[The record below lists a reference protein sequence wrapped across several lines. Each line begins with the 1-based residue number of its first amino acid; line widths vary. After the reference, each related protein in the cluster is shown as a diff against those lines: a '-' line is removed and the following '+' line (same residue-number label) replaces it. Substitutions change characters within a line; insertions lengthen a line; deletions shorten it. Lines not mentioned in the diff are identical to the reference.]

1 MIKAFADWLTYS
13 VFKMTAG
20 THLADAVNFFV
31 YDTIKI
37 ILMLTVI
44 IYVVSIIR
52 SLFPPEKVKNV
63 LAGKSE
69 FTGNILAS
77 LLGIVTPFCSCSAV
91 PVFIGFLEAG
101 VPLGV
106 TLSFLIASPMINEV
120 ALVLLWGLFGAKIA
134 LIYIG
139 TGMVVAITA
148 GFILGKIPAVEKMV
162 EDYVWEIRMGE
173 VILPELTWKD
183 RFEQASD
190 HTQDILKRVI
200 LYVILGIGV
209 GAVIHGYA
217 PIDFVAKYAGRDN
230 PLAVHLA
237 VLIAIPLYSNAAG
250 TIPIVQALMGKGMP
264 LGTVLAFMMA
274 ITAISFPE
282 MVILRKVLKVKL
294 LVIFAA
300 IMTVSI
306 IMVGYLFNAIL

>member
-1 MIKAFADWLTYS
+1 MIQEFADWLTYNI
-13 VFKMTAG
+13 FKLTID
-20 THLADAVNFFV
+20 THLAAAVNFFI

-37 ILMLTVI
+37 ILMLTAI
-44 IYVVSIIR
+44 IFIVSIIR
-52 SLFPPEKVKNV
+52 SFFPPEKVKKV
-63 LAGKSE
+63 LAQKSE
-69 FTGNILAS
+69 FVGNILAS

-139 TGMVVAITA
+139 TGLTVAIIA
-148 GFILGKIPAVEKMV
+148 GIILGRIPAVERMV

-173 VILPELTWKD
+173 TEIPKLSWRD
-183 RFEQASD
+183 RFQQAAF
-190 HTQDILKRVI
+190 HTQDILKRVT

-209 GAVIHGYA
+209 GAAIHGYV
-217 PIDFVAKYAGRDN
+217 PIDFVATYAGRDN
-230 PLAVHLA
+230 PLAVPLA

-282 MVILRKVLKVKL
+282 MVILRKVLKVRL

-300 IMTVSI
+300 ILTVAI
-306 IMVGYLFNAIL
+306 IMVGYLFNAIM

>member
-1 MIKAFADWLTYS
+1 LIKTFADWLTYNI
-13 VFKMTAG
+13 FEMQAG
-20 THLADAVNFFV
+20 THIADAVNFFV

-37 ILMLTVI
+37 FLMLTVI
-44 IYVVSIIR
+44 IFAVSVIR
-52 SLFPPEKVKNV
+52 SFFPPEKVKKI
-63 LAGKSE
+63 LANKAE
-69 FTGNILAS
+69 FVGNILAA

-106 TLSFLIASPMINEV
+106 TLTFLIASPMINEV

-139 TGMVVAITA
+139 TGMFVAVLG
-148 GFILGKIPAVEKMV
+148 GFILGRIPAVEGMV

-173 VILPELTWKD
+173 VVLPELTWRD
-183 RFEQASD
+183 RLDQAKL
-190 HTQDILKRVI
+190 HTQDILKRVS
-200 LYVILGIGV
+200 LYVLIGIGV
-209 GAVIHGYA
+209 GAFIHGYA
-217 PIDFVAKYAGRDN
+217 PVDFVAKYAGRDN
-230 PLAVHLA
+230 PLAVPLA

-250 TIPIVQALMGKGMP
+250 TIPIVQALMAKGMP

-294 LVIFAA
+294 LVIFAS
-300 IMTVSI
+300 IMTVAI
-306 IMVGYLFNAIL
+306 IGVGYLFNMII

>member
-52 SLFPPEKVKNV
+52 SFFPPEKVKKV

-139 TGMVVAITA
+139 TGMIVAITA

-230 PLAVHLA
+230 PFAVPLA

-300 IMTVSI
+300 IMTVAI

>member
-1 MIKAFADWLTYS
+1 MIKAFADWLTYGI
-13 VFKMTAG
+13 FKMAAG
-20 THLADAVNFFV
+20 SHLADAVNFFI

-44 IYVVSIIR
+44 IFVVSIIR
-52 SLFPPEKVKNV
+52 SFFPPEKVKKF
-63 LAGKSE
+63 LANKTE
-69 FTGNILAS
+69 FIGNILAS

-139 TGMVVAITA
+139 VGMVVAISA

-173 VILPELTWKD
+173 VELPKMTWRN
-183 RFEQASD
+183 RFKQASD
-190 HTQDILKRVI
+190 HTKDILKRVTI
-200 LYVILGIGV
+200 YVILGIAA
-209 GAVIHGYA
+209 GAIIHGYA
-217 PIDFVAKYAGRDN
+217 PIDFVAKYAGKSN
-230 PLAVHLA
+230 PLAVPLA

-294 LVIFAA
+294 LVIFTG
-300 IMTVSI
+300 IMTVAI
-306 IMVGYLFNAIL
+306 IMVGYLFNAIM

>member
-1 MIKAFADWLTYS
+1 
-13 VFKMTAG
+13 
-20 THLADAVNFFV
+20 
-31 YDTIKI
+31 
-37 ILMLTVI
+37 
-44 IYVVSIIR
+44 
-52 SLFPPEKVKNV
+52 
-63 LAGKSE
+63 
-69 FTGNILAS
+69 
-77 LLGIVTPFCSCSAV
+77 
-91 PVFIGFLEAG
+91 
-101 VPLGV
+101 
-106 TLSFLIASPMINEV
+106 
-120 ALVLLWGLFGAKIA
+120 
-134 LIYIG
+134 
-139 TGMVVAITA
+139 
-148 GFILGKIPAVEKMV
+148 
-162 EDYVWEIRMGE
+162 MGE
-173 VILPELTWKD
+173 VKIPELTWKD

-190 HTQDILKRVI
+190 HTKDILKRVI

-230 PLAVHLA
+230 PFAVPLA

-300 IMTVSI
+300 IMTVAI
-306 IMVGYLFNAIL
+306 IMVGYLFNAII

>member
-1 MIKAFADWLTYS
+1 LIKEFADWLTYNI
-13 VFKMTAG
+13 FEMQEG
-20 THLADAVNFFV
+20 THIADAVNFFV

-37 ILMLTVI
+37 FLMLTVI
-44 IYVVSIIR
+44 IFAVSVIR
-52 SLFPPEKVKNV
+52 SFFPPEKVKKI
-63 LAGKSE
+63 LANKAE
-69 FTGNILAS
+69 FVGNILAA

-106 TLSFLIASPMINEV
+106 TLTFLIASPMINEV

-139 TGMVVAITA
+139 TGMFVAVLG
-148 GFILGKIPAVEKMV
+148 GFILGRIPAVEGMV

-173 VILPELTWKD
+173 VVLPELTWRD
-183 RFEQASD
+183 RLDQAKL
-190 HTQDILKRVI
+190 HTQDILKRVS
-200 LYVILGIGV
+200 LYVLIGIGV
-209 GAVIHGYA
+209 GAFIHGYA
-217 PIDFVAKYAGRDN
+217 PVDFVAKYAGRDN
-230 PLAVHLA
+230 PLAVPLA

-250 TIPIVQALMGKGMP
+250 TIPIVQALMAKGMP

-294 LVIFAA
+294 LVIFAS
-300 IMTVSI
+300 IMTVAI
-306 IMVGYLFNAIL
+306 IGVGYLFNMII

>member
-52 SLFPPEKVKNV
+52 SFFPPEKVKKV

-139 TGMVVAITA
+139 TGMIVAITA

-183 RFEQASD
+183 RFEQATA
-190 HTQDILKRVI
+190 HTPDIQKRV
-200 LYVILGIGV
+200 LHYVILGIGV

-230 PLAVHLA
+230 PFAVPLA

-300 IMTVSI
+300 IMTVAI

>member
-1 MIKAFADWLTYS
+1 MIEAFADWLTYS
-13 VFKMTAG
+13 VFKLSAE

-37 ILMLTVI
+37 LLMLTAI
-44 IYVVSIIR
+44 IFIVSVIR
-52 SLFPPEKVKNV
+52 SFFPPEKVRKI
-63 LAGKSE
+63 LASKAE
-69 FTGNILAS
+69 FVGNILAS

-139 TGMVVAITA
+139 TGLTVAIIS
-148 GFILGKIPAVEKMV
+148 GIILGRIPAVEKMV
-162 EDYVWEIRMGE
+162 EDYVWELRMSE
-173 VILPELTWKD
+173 TEIPKLSWRD
-183 RFEQASD
+183 RFQLASS
-190 HTQDILKRVI
+190 HTQDILKRVT

-209 GAVIHGYA
+209 GAVIHGYV
-217 PIDFVAKYAGRDN
+217 PIDFVATYAGREN
-230 PLAVHLA
+230 PFAVPLA

-274 ITAISFPE
+274 VTAISFPE

-300 IMTVSI
+300 ILTIAI
-306 IMVGYLFNAIL
+306 IMVGYLFNAIM

>member
-1 MIKAFADWLTYS
+1 MIKEFADWLTYNI
-13 VFKMTAG
+13 FEMQEG
-20 THLADAVNFFV
+20 THIADAVNFFV

-37 ILMLTVI
+37 FLMLTVI
-44 IYVVSIIR
+44 IFAVSVIR
-52 SLFPPEKVKNV
+52 SFFPPEKVKKI
-63 LAGKSE
+63 LANKAE
-69 FTGNILAS
+69 FAGNILAA

-106 TLSFLIASPMINEV
+106 TLTFLIASPMINEI

-139 TGMVVAITA
+139 TGMFVAILG
-148 GFILGKIPAVEKMV
+148 GFILGRIPAVEGMV

-173 VILPELTWKD
+173 VVIPELTWRD
-183 RFEQASD
+183 RFEQAKL
-190 HTQDILKRVI
+190 HTQDILKRVS
-200 LYVILGIGV
+200 LYVLIGIGV
-209 GAVIHGYA
+209 GALIHGYA
-217 PIDFVAKYAGRDN
+217 PVDFVAKYAGRDN
-230 PLAVHLA
+230 PFAVPLA

-250 TIPIVQALMGKGMP
+250 TIPIVQALMAKGVP

-294 LVIFAA
+294 LVIFAS
-300 IMTVSI
+300 IMTVAI
-306 IMVGYLFNAIL
+306 ICVGYLFNMIL

>member
-13 VFKMTAG
+13 IFKMTAG

-44 IYVVSIIR
+44 IYIVSIIR
-52 SLFPPEKVKNV
+52 SFFPPEKVKKV

-77 LLGIVTPFCSCSAV
+77 MLGIVTPFCSCSAV

-173 VILPELTWKD
+173 VKIPELTWKD

-190 HTQDILKRVI
+190 HTKDILKRVI

-230 PLAVHLA
+230 PFAVPLA

-300 IMTVSI
+300 IMTVAI
-306 IMVGYLFNAIL
+306 IMVGYLFNAII

>member
-1 MIKAFADWLTYS
+1 LIKEFADWLTYNI
-13 VFKMTAG
+13 FEMQAG
-20 THLADAVNFFV
+20 THIADAVNFFV

-37 ILMLTVI
+37 FLMLTVI
-44 IYVVSIIR
+44 IFAVSVIR
-52 SLFPPEKVKNV
+52 SFFPPEKVKKI
-63 LAGKSE
+63 LANKAE
-69 FTGNILAS
+69 FVGNILAA

-106 TLSFLIASPMINEV
+106 TLTFLIASPMINEV

-139 TGMVVAITA
+139 TGMFVAVLG
-148 GFILGKIPAVEKMV
+148 GFILGRIPAVEGMV

-173 VILPELTWKD
+173 VVLPELTWRD
-183 RFEQASD
+183 RLDQAKL
-190 HTQDILKRVI
+190 HTQDILKRVS
-200 LYVILGIGV
+200 LYVLIGIGV
-209 GAVIHGYA
+209 GAFIHGYA
-217 PIDFVAKYAGRDN
+217 PVDFVAKYAGRDN
-230 PLAVHLA
+230 PLAVPLA

-250 TIPIVQALMGKGMP
+250 TIPIVQALMAKGMP

-294 LVIFAA
+294 LVIFAS
-300 IMTVSI
+300 IMTVAI
-306 IMVGYLFNAIL
+306 IGVGYLFNMII

>member
-1 MIKAFADWLTYS
+1 MIQEFADWLTYS
-13 VFKMTAG
+13 VFKLTTG
-20 THLADAVNFFV
+20 THLADAVDFFV

-37 ILMLTVI
+37 LIMLTVI
-44 IYVVSIIR
+44 IYIVSIIR
-52 SLFPPEKVKNV
+52 SFFPPEKVKKI
-63 LAGKSE
+63 LTGRSE
-69 FTGNILAS
+69 FTGNVMAS
-77 LLGIVTPFCSCSAV
+77 SLGIVTPFCSCSAV
-91 PVFIGFLEAG
+91 PVFIGFLESG

-139 TGMVVAITA
+139 TGMIVSVTA
-148 GFILGKIPAVEKMV
+148 GFILGKIPAVERMV
-162 EDYVWEIRMGE
+162 EDYVWEIRMGDT
-173 VILPELTWKD
+173 VLPELTWRD
-183 RFEQASD
+183 RCEQASD
-190 HTQDILKRVI
+190 HTKDILKRVI

-230 PLAVHLA
+230 PFAVPLA

-294 LVIFAA
+294 LVIFAT
-300 IMTVSI
+300 IMTVAI
-306 IMVGYLFNAIL
+306 IMVGYLFNALI

>member
-13 VFKMTAG
+13 IFKMTAG
-20 THLADAVNFFV
+20 THLADAVNFFI

-44 IYVVSIIR
+44 IYIVSIIR
-52 SLFPPEKVKNV
+52 SFFPPEKVKNL
-63 LAGKSE
+63 LARKSE
-69 FTGNILAS
+69 FVGNILAS

-91 PVFIGFLEAG
+91 PVFIGVLEAG

-148 GFILGKIPAVEKMV
+148 GFILGRIPAVEKMV

-173 VILPELTWKD
+173 VKLPELTWKD
-183 RFEQASD
+183 RFEQARF
-190 HTQDILKRVI
+190 HTEDILKRVT

-230 PLAVHLA
+230 PLAVPLA

-300 IMTVSI
+300 IMTVAI
-306 IMVGYLFNAIL
+306 IMVGYLFNAII

>member
-1 MIKAFADWLTYS
+1 MIKAFADWLTYDI
-13 VFKMTAG
+13 FQLTTG
-20 THLADAVNFFV
+20 THLADAVNFFI

-37 ILMLTVI
+37 LLMLTAI
-44 IYVVSIIR
+44 IFVVSIIR
-52 SLFPPEKVKNV
+52 SFFPPEKVKKILAHKAEFVGNV
-63 LAGKSE
+63 
-69 FTGNILAS
+69 LAS

-139 TGMVVAITA
+139 TGLAVAIIS
-148 GFILGKIPAVEKMV
+148 GIILGRIPAVEKMV
-162 EDYVWEIRMGE
+162 EDYVWELRMGE
-173 VILPELTWKD
+173 TEIPKLSWRD
-183 RFEQASD
+183 RCQQASF
-190 HTQDILKRVI
+190 HTQDILKRVT

-209 GAVIHGYA
+209 GAVIHGYV
-217 PIDFVAKYAGRDN
+217 PIDFVATYAGRDN
-230 PLAVHLA
+230 PFAVPLA

-274 ITAISFPE
+274 VTAISFPE
-282 MVILRKVLKVKL
+282 MVILRKVLKIKL

-300 IMTVSI
+300 ILTVAI
-306 IMVGYLFNAIL
+306 IIVGYLFNAIM

>member
-1 MIKAFADWLTYS
+1 MIKEFADWLTYNI
-13 VFKMTAG
+13 FEMQEG
-20 THLADAVNFFV
+20 THIADAVNFFV

-37 ILMLTVI
+37 FLMLTVI
-44 IYVVSIIR
+44 IFAVSVIR
-52 SLFPPEKVKNV
+52 SFFPPEKVKKI
-63 LAGKSE
+63 LANKAE
-69 FTGNILAS
+69 FVGNILAA

-106 TLSFLIASPMINEV
+106 TLTFLIASPMINEI

-139 TGMVVAITA
+139 TGMFVAILG
-148 GFILGKIPAVEKMV
+148 GFILGSIPAVEGMV

-173 VILPELTWKD
+173 VVLPELTWRD
-183 RFEQASD
+183 RFEQAKL
-190 HTQDILKRVI
+190 HTQDILKRVS
-200 LYVILGIGV
+200 LYVLIGIGV
-209 GAVIHGYA
+209 GAFIHGYA
-217 PIDFVAKYAGRDN
+217 PVDFVAKYAGRDN
-230 PLAVHLA
+230 PLAVPLA

-250 TIPIVQALMGKGMP
+250 TIPIVQALMAKGVP

-294 LVIFAA
+294 LVIFAS
-300 IMTVSI
+300 IMTVAI
-306 IMVGYLFNAIL
+306 IGVGYLFNMIL

>member
-1 MIKAFADWLTYS
+1 VIKAFADWLTYS
-13 VFKMTAG
+13 IFKMTAG
-20 THLADAVNFFV
+20 THLADAVNFFA

-44 IYVVSIIR
+44 IYIVSIIR
-52 SLFPPEKVKNV
+52 SFFPPEKVKKV

-77 LLGIVTPFCSCSAV
+77 TLGIVTPFCSCSAV

-173 VILPELTWKD
+173 VVLPELTWKD

-190 HTQDILKRVI
+190 HTKDILKRVI

-209 GAVIHGYA
+209 GAIIHGYA

-230 PLAVHLA
+230 PLAVPLA

-274 ITAISFPE
+274 VTAISFPE

-300 IMTVSI
+300 IMTVAI
-306 IMVGYLFNAIL
+306 IMVGYLFNAII

>member
-1 MIKAFADWLTYS
+1 LIKAFADWLTYNI
-13 VFKMTAG
+13 FEMQEG
-20 THLADAVNFFV
+20 THIADAVNFFV

-37 ILMLTVI
+37 FLMLTVI
-44 IYVVSIIR
+44 IFAVSVIR
-52 SLFPPEKVKNV
+52 SFFPPEKVKKI
-63 LAGKSE
+63 LANKAE
-69 FTGNILAS
+69 FVGNILAA

-106 TLSFLIASPMINEV
+106 TLTFLIASPMINEV

-139 TGMVVAITA
+139 TGMFVAVLG
-148 GFILGKIPAVEKMV
+148 GFILGRIPAVEGMV

-173 VILPELTWKD
+173 VVLPELTWRD
-183 RFEQASD
+183 RLDQAKL
-190 HTQDILKRVI
+190 HTQDILKRVS
-200 LYVILGIGV
+200 LYVLIGIGV
-209 GAVIHGYA
+209 GAFIHGYA
-217 PIDFVAKYAGRDN
+217 PVDFVAKYAGRDN
-230 PLAVHLA
+230 PLAVPLA

-250 TIPIVQALMGKGMP
+250 TIPIVQALMAKGMP

-294 LVIFAA
+294 LVIFAS
-300 IMTVSI
+300 IMTVAI
-306 IMVGYLFNAIL
+306 IGVGYLFNMII

>member
-1 MIKAFADWLTYS
+1 VIKLFADWLTYS
-13 VFKMTAG
+13 VFKMAAG
-20 THLADAVNFFV
+20 THLADAVNFFI

-44 IYVVSIIR
+44 IYFVSIIR
-52 SLFPPEKVKNV
+52 SFFPPEKVKNV

-139 TGMVVAITA
+139 TGMAVAITA
-148 GFILGKIPAVEKMV
+148 GFILGKIPAVERMV

-173 VILPELTWKD
+173 VNLPEMTWKD
-183 RFEQASD
+183 RFEQASF
-190 HTQDILKRVI
+190 HTEDILKRVT
-200 LYVILGIGV
+200 LYVILGIGA
-209 GAVIHGYA
+209 GAIIHGYA
-217 PIDFVAKYAGRDN
+217 PIEFVAKYAGRDN
-230 PLAVHLA
+230 PLAVPLA

-274 ITAISFPE
+274 VTAISFPE

-294 LVIFAA
+294 LVIFVA
-300 IMTVSI
+300 IMTIAI
-306 IMVGYLFNAIL
+306 IMVGYLFNALI

>member
-1 MIKAFADWLTYS
+1 MIKEFADWLTYNI
-13 VFKMTAG
+13 FEMQEG
-20 THLADAVNFFV
+20 THIADAVNFFV

-37 ILMLTVI
+37 FLMLTVI
-44 IYVVSIIR
+44 IFAVSVIR
-52 SLFPPEKVKNV
+52 SFFPPEKVKKI
-63 LAGKSE
+63 LANKAE
-69 FTGNILAS
+69 FAGNILAA

-106 TLSFLIASPMINEV
+106 TLTFLIASPMINEI

-139 TGMVVAITA
+139 TGMFVAILG
-148 GFILGKIPAVEKMV
+148 GFILGRIPAVEGMV

-173 VILPELTWKD
+173 VVLPELTWRD
-183 RFEQASD
+183 RFEQAKL
-190 HTQDILKRVI
+190 HTQDILKRVS
-200 LYVILGIGV
+200 LYVLIGIGV
-209 GAVIHGYA
+209 GALIHGYA
-217 PIDFVAKYAGRDN
+217 PVDFVAKYAGRDN
-230 PLAVHLA
+230 PFAVPLA

-250 TIPIVQALMGKGMP
+250 TIPIVQALMAKGVP

-294 LVIFAA
+294 LVIFAS
-300 IMTVSI
+300 IMTVAI
-306 IMVGYLFNAIL
+306 ICVGYLFNMIL

>member
-1 MIKAFADWLTYS
+1 MIKAFADWLTYT

-44 IYVVSIIR
+44 IYAVSIIR
-52 SLFPPEKVKNV
+52 SFFPPEKVKNI
-63 LAGKSE
+63 LAHKSE
-69 FTGNILAS
+69 FIGNILAS

-139 TGMVVAITA
+139 TGMAVAITA
-148 GFILGKIPAVEKMV
+148 GIILGRIPAIEKMV

-173 VILPELTWKD
+173 VQMPKLTWKD
-183 RFEQASD
+183 RFDEASF
-190 HTQDILKRVI
+190 HTRDILKRVT
-200 LYVILGIGV
+200 LYVILGIGA
-209 GAVIHGYA
+209 GAIIHGYA

-230 PLAVHLA
+230 PLAVPLA

-274 ITAISFPE
+274 VTAISFPE

-300 IMTVSI
+300 IMTVAI

>member
-1 MIKAFADWLTYS
+1 LIKTFADWLTYDI
-13 VFKMTAG
+13 FEMQAG

-37 ILMLTVI
+37 FLMLTVI
-44 IYVVSIIR
+44 IFAVSVIR
-52 SLFPPEKVKNV
+52 SFFPPEKVKKI
-63 LAGKSE
+63 LANKAE
-69 FTGNILAS
+69 FVGNILAA

-106 TLSFLIASPMINEV
+106 TLTFLIASPMINEI

-139 TGMVVAITA
+139 TGMFVAIVG
-148 GFILGKIPAVEKMV
+148 GFILGRIPAVEGMV

-173 VILPELTWKD
+173 VVLPELTWRD
-183 RFEQASD
+183 RFEQAKL
-190 HTQDILKRVI
+190 HTQDILRRVS
-200 LYVILGIGV
+200 LYVLIGIGV
-209 GAVIHGYA
+209 GAFIHGYA
-217 PIDFVAKYAGRDN
+217 PVDFVAKYAGRDN
-230 PLAVHLA
+230 PLAVPLA

-250 TIPIVQALMGKGMP
+250 TIPIVQALMDKGVP

-294 LVIFAA
+294 LVIFAS
-300 IMTVSI
+300 IMTVAI
-306 IMVGYLFNAIL
+306 IGVGYLFNMII

>member
-1 MIKAFADWLTYS
+1 MIKAFADWLTYGI
-13 VFKMTAG
+13 FKMTAG
-20 THLADAVNFFV
+20 THLADAVNFFI

-44 IYVVSIIR
+44 IFVVSIIR
-52 SLFPPEKVKNV
+52 SFFPPEKVKKL
-63 LAGKSE
+63 LANKTE
-69 FTGNILAS
+69 FIGNILAS

-120 ALVLLWGLFGAKIA
+120 ALVLLWGLFGYKIA

-139 TGMVVAITA
+139 VGLVVAISA

-173 VILPELTWKD
+173 VELPKMTWRD

-190 HTQDILKRVI
+190 HTKDILKRVTI
-200 LYVILGIGV
+200 YVILGIAA
-209 GAVIHGYA
+209 GAIIHGYA
-217 PIDFVAKYAGRDN
+217 PIDFVAKYAGKSN
-230 PLAVHLA
+230 PLAVPLA

-294 LVIFAA
+294 LVIFTG
-300 IMTVSI
+300 IMTVAI
-306 IMVGYLFNAIL
+306 IMVGYLFNAIM

>member
-1 MIKAFADWLTYS
+1 MIKAFADWLTYTA
-13 VFKMTAG
+13 FKMTAG

-52 SLFPPEKVKNV
+52 SFFPPEKVKKF
-63 LAGKSE
+63 LARKSE
-69 FTGNILAS
+69 FLGNVMAS

-134 LIYIG
+134 LIYIA
-139 TGMVVAITA
+139 TGMAVAITA
-148 GFILGKIPAVEKMV
+148 GIILGRIPAVEKMV

-173 VILPELTWKD
+173 VIMPELTWKD
-183 RFEQASD
+183 RFEEASF
-190 HTQDILKRVI
+190 HTQDILKRVT

-209 GAVIHGYA
+209 GAIIHGYA

-230 PLAVHLA
+230 PLAVPLA

-274 ITAISFPE
+274 VTAISFPE

-300 IMTVSI
+300 IMTVAI

>member
-52 SLFPPEKVKNV
+52 SFFPPEKVKNV

-209 GAVIHGYA
+209 GAIIHGYA

-230 PLAVHLA
+230 PFAVPLA

-300 IMTVSI
+300 IMTVAI

>member
-1 MIKAFADWLTYS
+1 MIKAFADWLTYGI
-13 VFKMTAG
+13 FKMAAG
-20 THLADAVNFFV
+20 THLADAVNFFI

-37 ILMLTVI
+37 ILMLAVI

-52 SLFPPEKVKNV
+52 SFFPPEKVKKV

-69 FTGNILAS
+69 FVGNVMAS
-77 LLGIVTPFCSCSAV
+77 GLGIVTPFCSCSAV
-91 PVFIGFLEAG
+91 PVFIGFLESG

-139 TGMVVAITA
+139 VGMAVAITA
-148 GFILGKIPAVEKMV
+148 GFILGKIPAVERMV
-162 EDYVWEIRMGE
+162 EDYIWEIRMGE
-173 VILPELTWKD
+173 VELPEMTWRD

-190 HTQDILKRVI
+190 HTKDILKRVI
-200 LYVILGIGV
+200 LYVVLGIGV

-217 PIDFVAKYAGRDN
+217 PVDFVAKYAGRDN
-230 PLAVHLA
+230 LFAVPLA
-237 VLIAIPLYSNAAG
+237 VLIAIPAYSNAAG

-294 LVIFAA
+294 LLIFIG
-300 IMTVSI
+300 IMTVAI
-306 IMVGYLFNAIL
+306 IMVGYLFNSIM

>member
-209 GAVIHGYA
+209 GAIIHGYA

-230 PLAVHLA
+230 PFAVPLA

-300 IMTVSI
+300 IMTVAI

>member
-1 MIKAFADWLTYS
+1 LIKTFADWLTYNI
-13 VFKMTAG
+13 FEMQAG
-20 THLADAVNFFV
+20 THIADAVNFFV

-37 ILMLTVI
+37 FLMLTVI
-44 IYVVSIIR
+44 IFAVSVIR
-52 SLFPPEKVKNV
+52 SFFPPEKVKNI
-63 LAGKSE
+63 LANKAE
-69 FTGNILAS
+69 FVGNILAA

-106 TLSFLIASPMINEV
+106 TLTFLIASPMINEV

-139 TGMVVAITA
+139 TGMFVAVLG
-148 GFILGKIPAVEKMV
+148 GFILGRIPAVEGMV

-173 VILPELTWKD
+173 VVLPELTWRD
-183 RFEQASD
+183 RLDQAKL
-190 HTQDILKRVI
+190 HTQDILKRVS
-200 LYVILGIGV
+200 LYVLIGIGV
-209 GAVIHGYA
+209 GAFIHGYA
-217 PIDFVAKYAGRDN
+217 PVDFVAKYAGRDN
-230 PLAVHLA
+230 PLAVPLA

-250 TIPIVQALMGKGMP
+250 TIPIVQALMAKGVP

-294 LVIFAA
+294 LVIFAS
-300 IMTVSI
+300 IMTVAI
-306 IMVGYLFNAIL
+306 IGVGYLFNMIL